1 MVFQVWTSI
10 KRWWRNHRWVNVR
23 DNYIIPHRN
32 TTFWLND
39 YEMEQVRK
47 FKKDNPSNSYQYCF
61 TPGPIG
67 VCTRIKGGEK
77 EQDITDYNT
86 W

>member
-1 MVFQVWTSI
+1 M
-10 KRWWRNHRWVNVR
+10 
-23 DNYIIPHRN
+23 
-32 TTFWLND
+32 FWLND
-39 YEMEQVRK
+39 YEMEEARK
-47 FKKDNPSNSYQYCF
+47 FKRNNPSNFYQYCF

-77 EQDITDYNT
+77 EQDITDYGA